1 MFKKSSRSKNIRR
14 KVQVADEEEQ
24 KSTQEEQEE
33 EQEGRRRKKKKQ
45 PIFTS
50 QLTRFN
56 TSCYSKD
63 YKQKEETKSIFNK
76 F

>member
-24 KSTQEEQEE
+24 KTTQEEE
-33 EQEGRRRKKKKQ
+33 EQEGRKKKKLL
-45 PIFTS
+45 ITS

-63 YKQKEETKSIFNK
+63 YK
-76 F
+76 